1 MNQPKFKFGDRVKRI
16 DGKYGDFIVRS
27 INWEDRTNAYYYAGY
42 GLTLSEIEK
51 ELELYQ
57 KPQKKKLYAIQNIGT
72 GLIEFTLNEC
82 PVNYR
87 HVSEYDI
94 EYPEGK

>member
-1 MNQPKFKFGDRVKRI
+1 FGAKVKSGCGDVFTVCDIRRDAECDYIYNGDRCS
-16 DGKYGDFIVRS
+16 GPH
-27 INWEDRTNAYYYAGY
+27 YA
-42 GLTLSEIEK
+42 EFD
-51 ELELYQ
+51 LELFQ
-57 KPQKKKLYAIQNIGT
+57 EPQKKKLYAIQNMGT

-94 EYPEGK
+94 EYNAIALCKEQENT